1 MLRIAIQG
9 IAALLTPSSFLYML
23 LGVGIGLIFGV
34 TPGLG
39 GVTALAILISLT
51 YRMSESAAF
60 ALLIGAGSA
69 AAFGGSISAIL
80 INVPGTSQNVATCL
94 DGYPMT
100 RRGQGA
106 RAVAISATASALGGV
121 IGGVALLA
129 LIPVVRQLVM
139 AFAPPE
145 YFMLCVLGLT
155 AIASVSGKSLVRGL
169 IAGALGMLF
178 SFVGYDPVTGVP
190 RFTLGSLALY
200 DGIDVITAL
209 IGLFAISEMIGLVV
223 EGKSIARSDVSQA
236 TSTQQIWE
244 GIKDVFRHWSLFLR
258 SSLVG
263 VLVGI
268 TPGVGGATGS
278 VIAYSQ
284 AVQTSRH
291 PERFGTGI
299 PEGIVAPES
308 ANNATFGGALVPT
321 VAFGIPGSEMCVV
334 LLGAFMLHGLVP
346 GPQMM
351 KENLGLVFLMAW
363 GVIIANIIASG
374 LGLLLVRWLLKL
386 VYVPIT
392 LLAPPVMVVCLLGA
406 YATTGRVQDVVIAFL
421 FGVLG
426 YWMKKAGYPLAPM
439 LIGFVLGNLAEVNYH
454 LAVQIYGSAFLT
466 RPITLAL
473 IAVTIGFVLVPILM
487 ARTRK
492 GAKAA

>member
-1 MLRIAIQG
+1 MLRIAIEG
-9 IAALLTPSSFLYML
+9 ITTLLNPISFLYL
-23 LGVGIGLIFGV
+23 VAGVGIGLIFGV

-51 YRMSESAAF
+51 YRMTTNTAF
-60 ALLIGAGSA
+60 ALLIGAASA

-100 RRGQGA
+100 RKGQGA

-121 IGGVALLA
+121 IGGIALL
-129 LIPVVRQLVM
+129 LLVPVVRQLVM

-169 IAGALGMLF
+169 IAGTLGVLL
-178 SFVGYDPVTGVP
+178 SFVGYDPVTGIP
-190 RFTLGSLALY
+190 RFTMGSLYLY
-200 DGIDVITAL
+200 DGIDMITAL
-209 IGLFAISEMIGLVV
+209 IGLFAVSEMIGLIV
-223 EGKSIARSDVSQA
+223 EGKTIARVETSQEA
-236 TSTQQIWE
+236 SREQVWE

-258 SSLVG
+258 SSVLG
-263 VLVGI
+263 TLVGI

-291 PERFGTGI
+291 PEKFGTGI
-299 PEGIVAPES
+299 PEGVIAPEA

-351 KENLGLVFLMAW
+351 KTNLPLVFLIGW
-363 GVIIANIIASG
+363 GVVIANIIASG
-374 LGLLLVRWLLKL
+374 LGLVLVRWLLKL
-386 VYVPIT
+386 VYVPIEM
-392 LLAPPVMVVCLLGA
+392 LAPPVVVICFLGA
-406 YATTGRVQDVVIAFL
+406 YATTGHVQDVVISFL
-421 FGVLG
+421 FGILG
-426 YWMKKAGYPLAPM
+426 YWMKKASYPLAPVI
-439 LIGFVLGNLAEVNYH
+439 IGFVLGSLAEVNYH
-454 LAVQIYGSAFLT
+454 LAIQIYGTRFLT
-466 RPITLAL
+466 RPITLVL
-473 IAVTIGFVLVPILM
+473 IALTVGFVVVPLVNRSVRRGEQT
-487 ARTRK
+487 A
-492 GAKAA
+492 

>member
-1 MLRIAIQG
+1 LLRIAIEG
-9 IAALLTPSSFLYML
+9 ITTLLNPISFLYL
-23 LGVGIGLIFGV
+23 VAGVGIGLIFGV

-51 YRMSESAAF
+51 YRMTTNTAF
-60 ALLIGAGSA
+60 ALLIGAASA

-100 RRGQGA
+100 RKGQGA

-121 IGGVALLA
+121 IGGIALL
-129 LIPVVRQLVM
+129 LLVPVVRQLVM

-169 IAGALGMLF
+169 IAGTLGVLL
-178 SFVGYDPVTGVP
+178 SFVGYDPVTGIP
-190 RFTLGSLALY
+190 RFTMGSLYLY
-200 DGIDVITAL
+200 DGIDMITAL
-209 IGLFAISEMIGLVV
+209 IGLFAVSEMIGLIV
-223 EGKSIARSDVSQA
+223 EGKTIARVETSQEA
-236 TSTQQIWE
+236 SREQVWE

-258 SSLVG
+258 SSVLG
-263 VLVGI
+263 TLVGI

-291 PERFGTGI
+291 PEKFGTGI
-299 PEGIVAPES
+299 PEGVIAPEA

-351 KENLGLVFLMAW
+351 KTNLPLVFLIGW
-363 GVIIANIIASG
+363 GVVIANIIASG
-374 LGLLLVRWLLKL
+374 LGLVLVRWLLKL
-386 VYVPIT
+386 VYVPIEM
-392 LLAPPVMVVCLLGA
+392 LAPPVVVICFLGA
-406 YATTGRVQDVVIAFL
+406 YATTGHVQDVVISFL
-421 FGVLG
+421 FGILG
-426 YWMKKAGYPLAPM
+426 YWMKKASYPLAPVI
-439 LIGFVLGNLAEVNYH
+439 IGFVLGSLAEVNYH
-454 LAVQIYGSAFLT
+454 LAIQIYGTRFLT
-466 RPITLAL
+466 RPITLVL
-473 IAVTIGFVLVPILM
+473 IALTVGFVVVPLVNRSVRRGEQT
-487 ARTRK
+487 A
-492 GAKAA
+492 